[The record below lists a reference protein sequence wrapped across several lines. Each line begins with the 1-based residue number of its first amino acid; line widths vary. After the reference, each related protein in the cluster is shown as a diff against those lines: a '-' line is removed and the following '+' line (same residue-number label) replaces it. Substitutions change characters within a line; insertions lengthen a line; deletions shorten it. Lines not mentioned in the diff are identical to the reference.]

1 MSFVGEI
8 DDVAYILTVLSFVIF
23 LGLYHYHFI
32 ILTIVRFCY
41 IVLYIIIIIVNR
53 PFSLVA
59 ATFLQINYLS
69 IYLNRG
75 VS

>member
-8 DDVAYILTVLSFVIF
+8 DDVVYILTVLSFVIF

-53 PFSLVA
+53 QFSLVA

-69 IYLNRG
+69 IYLSILRD
-75 VS
+75 